1 MKLKQ
6 EIKYLCQEYNFSPQ
20 KYLSQNFLIDSPIR
34 ERIIENLH
42 ISREDKVLEIGA
54 GPGILTEKLI
64 EKAQKLW
71 AVEIDARLCQIL
83 QDKLGER
90 KNLEIICSDISYLV
104 SEKRFSSF
112 EIKVVGNLPYHIAS
126 SLLLDLAGEK
136 WIIEMVVMVQ
146 REVGRKIL
154 ARVGKKERGI
164 LTVILNHY
172 FQIEKIIDVP
182 PQAFLPPPRVGS
194 TTIRFKKKNRYKTQD
209 KDFFISV
216 VKAAFSLRR
225 KKLVNSLSSG
235 MGLKREKIR
244 KTLQKINISP
254 EKRAEDL
261 KVGEFVEITDELS
274 KFYQGEGIVYPH
286 H

>member
-6 EIKYLCQEYNFSPQ
+6 QIKYLCQEYNFSPQ
-20 KYLSQNFLIDSPIR
+20 KSLSQNFLIDSHIR
-34 ERIIENLH
+34 ERIIESLH
-42 ISREDKVLEIGA
+42 ISKEDKVLEIGA

-64 EKAQKLW
+64 EKAQKVW
-71 AVEIDARLCQIL
+71 AVEIDDRLCQIL
-83 QDKLGER
+83 QDRLGER
-90 KNLEIICSDISYLV
+90 KNLEIICSDISHLL

-182 PQAFLPPPRVGS
+182 SQAFLPPPRVGS
-194 TTIRFKKKNRYKTQD
+194 TAVKLKKKNRYKTQH

-216 VKAAFSLRR
+216 VKAAFSFRR

-235 MGLKREKIR
+235 MGLEKEKIR
-244 KTLQKINISP
+244 KILEKINISP
-254 EKRAEDL
+254 QERAEDL
-261 KVGEFVEITDELS
+261 KVGEFVKITDELS
-274 KFYQGEGIVYPH
+274 KFY
-286 H
+286 